1 MHISE
6 GVLNPQILGGTAVL
20 TAIGVAIGLRKIKDR
35 EIPSMG
41 ILSAAFFVASL
52 VHVPAGPVSV
62 HLVLNGLVGVILGFR
77 AFPCILIALFL
88 QALFFQFGG
97 LTSLGANTLNMA
109 LPAVACGLTLGWAKR
124 PGVNAKLFAVAAFLC
139 GFLSVFFSG
148 IMVGLTLYLNGEAF
162 IPAAKVVVVAHVPVM
177 IIEGFLTA
185 SCMVFLKKVKPE
197 MLIS

>member
-6 GVLNPQILGGTAVL
+6 GVLNPQILAGTAAL
-20 TAIGVAIGLRKIKDR
+20 TAVGVGLGLRKIKDR
-35 EIPSMG
+35 EIPAMG

-62 HLVLNGLVGVILGFR
+62 HLVLNGLVGVILGIR

-109 LPAVACGLTLGWAKR
+109 LPAVLCGLSLGWAKR
-124 PGVNAKLFAVAAFLC
+124 PGVSDRLFTVAAFLC
-139 GFLSVFFSG
+139 GFLSVLLSG

-162 IPAAKVVVVAHVPVM
+162 VPAAKVVVAAHVPVM

-197 MLIS
+197 MLVS